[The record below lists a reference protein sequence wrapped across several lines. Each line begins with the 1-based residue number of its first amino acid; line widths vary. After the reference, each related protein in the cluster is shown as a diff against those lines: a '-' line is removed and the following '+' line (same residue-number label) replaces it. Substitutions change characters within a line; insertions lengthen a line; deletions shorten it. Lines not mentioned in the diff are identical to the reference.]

1 MASWFSTFID
11 DVEEFVT
18 DAADTVGGIGTTIA
32 DNVSDVYDSVLGV
45 FDSSNK
51 VSNIDT
57 GYSTQQTGTPNPPVS
72 FVINKNILLLA
83 GVAIAAAFLLRG
95 K

>member
-11 DVEEFVT
+11 DVEEFAN
-18 DAADTVGGIGTTIA
+18 DAVDTVSGIGTGIA
-32 DNVSDVYDSVLGV
+32 DGVGDVYDSILGI
-45 FDSSNK
+45 FDSGNK
-51 VSNIDT
+51 VGNIDT

-72 FVINKNILLLA
+72 FGINKNILILA
-83 GVAIAAAFLLRG
+83 GVAVVAALLLRG